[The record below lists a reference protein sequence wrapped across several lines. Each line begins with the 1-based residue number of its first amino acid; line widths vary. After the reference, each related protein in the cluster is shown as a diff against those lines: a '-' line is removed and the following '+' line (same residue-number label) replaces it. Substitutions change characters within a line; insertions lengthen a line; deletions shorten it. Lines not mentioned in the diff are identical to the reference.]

1 MIKNNKLKIII
12 SSIVTLIPM
21 LAGIILWNKL
31 PDAMTIHWGA
41 DGVADGTG
49 GKAMV
54 VFVMPLIFFAL
65 HLLCIFFTA
74 IDKRNKHQS
83 KKIMGLIYYIMP
95 VFSMV
100 IGTITY
106 SVAFEKTEWMTC
118 LIAVFLGFLFIVMG
132 NYMPKCKQNYTI
144 GIKMKWTLTDEENW
158 NATHRF
164 AGKLWVACGVLMLIF
179 AFLPTEIFFISMIV
193 IVLVSTV
200 PVAIYSYAFHRKQV
214 KEGKVSEETN
224 IKAKKYNKQIGI
236 GVTIGLT
243 ILAVVMIIILGG
255 GDIEVAYGEDSFTV
269 VADFFEDLTIKHE
282 EIADVEYRESF
293 DKGSRLF
300 GFGSPRLS
308 MGSFQ
313 NEEFGRYDIISYT
326 GCKAVVIITS
336 TDGKK
341 LALNLSDKEAT
352 RELYEDILDRI
363 GETEE

>member
-12 SSIVTLIPM
+12 SSIITLIPM
-21 LAGIILWNKL
+21 LAGIVLWNKL
-31 PDAMTIHWGA
+31 PDSMMIHWGA
-41 DGVADGTG
+41 DGTPDGAG
-49 GKAMV
+49 GKAFV
-54 VFVMPLIFFAL
+54 VFGMPIIFLTL
-65 HLLCIFFTA
+65 HLLCVFLTA

-100 IGTITY
+100 VGTIIY
-106 SVAFEKTEWMTC
+106 SVAFDATDLMNYFMA
-118 LIAVFLGFLFIVMG
+118 LFLGFLFIVMG

-144 GIKMKWTLTDEENW
+144 GIKMKWTLADEENW

-164 AGKLWVACGVLMLIF
+164 AGKIWVGCGVLLLLC
-179 AFLPTEIFFISMIV
+179 AFLPTEIFFISMI
-193 IVLVSTV
+193 ITILLATI
-200 PVAIYSYAFHRKQV
+200 PVAIYSYMFHRKQV

-236 GVTIGLT
+236 GVTIGLSV
-243 ILAVVMIIILGG
+243 LAVVMIIILGG
-255 GDIEVAYGEDSFTV
+255 GDIEMVYEEESFTV
-269 VADFFEDLTIKHE
+269 VADFFEDLTVNYDD
-282 EIADVEYRESF
+282 IADIEYRESF

-326 GCKAVVIITS
+326 GCKAIVIITS
-336 TDGKK
+336 TNGEK

-352 RELYEDILDRI
+352 YELYENILERV
-363 GETEE
+363 GATAE

>member
-12 SSIVTLIPM
+12 SSIITLIPM
-21 LAGIILWNKL
+21 LAGIVLWNKL
-31 PDAMTIHWGA
+31 PDSMMIHWGA
-41 DGVADGTG
+41 DGTPDGAG
-49 GKAMV
+49 GKVFV
-54 VFVMPLIFFAL
+54 VFGMPIIFLTL

-100 IGTITY
+100 VGTIIY
-106 SVAFEKTEWMTC
+106 SVAFGETDLMTYFMA
-118 LIAVFLGFLFIVMG
+118 LFLGFLFIVMG

-144 GIKMKWTLTDEENW
+144 GIKMKWTLADEENW

-164 AGKLWVACGVLMLIF
+164 AGKIWVGCGVLLLLC
-179 AFLPTEIFFISMIV
+179 AFLPTEIFFISMI
-193 IVLVSTV
+193 ITILLATI
-200 PVAIYSYAFHRKQV
+200 PVAIYSYVFHRKQI
-214 KEGKVSEETN
+214 KEGKITEEIN
-224 IKAKKYNKQIGI
+224 AKAKKYNKKVGI
-236 GVTIGLT
+236 GVTIGLSV
-243 ILAVVMIIILGG
+243 LAVVMIIILGG

-269 VADFFEDLTIKHE
+269 VADFFDDLTIKHE
-282 EIADVEYRESF
+282 DIADVEYRENF

-326 GCKAVVIITS
+326 GCKAIVIITS
-336 TDGKK
+336 TNGEK

-352 RELYEDILDRI
+352 YELYENILERV
-363 GETEE
+363 GATAE